1 MKTIK
6 VAVCLTALFLIVFV
20 LTFSALAQNDSCATG
35 LHDDVVI
42 ERVEPTATADGY
54 EVLRCQTCYREF
66 KRVLFIFSCTC
77 SWDLEEVVTHPT
89 CTQTGLRRITCTH
102 CGNSYTENIPALQH
116 NYQLTTIEPTCEEA
130 GAHVRTCSHCGDSY
144 SEYISALDHNYQI
157 TTIEPT
163 CEEAGTQIHTCSL
176 CEYSHTEYIPAF
188 GHDYQIT
195 TVEATCEEAGA
206 HVHTCSHCGY
216 SYEEPIPTLEHEFG
230 EWTTK
235 VTATQGVEGLDVK
248 FCSLCNEQGEE
259 RIIPALPEIIEI
271 IPLFNNVDIVA
282 GSVSFAFLALSLVYL
297 IPVFII
303 INKEKNHYRDY
314 SAKIK
319 SEELEAEKHE
329 FINVG

>member
-6 VAVCLTALFLIVFV
+6 VAVCLTALFLIVFA
-20 LTFSALAQNDSCATG
+20 LAFSALAQNDSCAAG

-42 ERVEPTATADGY
+42 ERVEPTATADGH
-54 EVLRCQTCYREF
+54 ELLRCQTCYREF

-77 SWDLEEVVTHPT
+77 SWDLEEIVTHPT
-89 CTQTGLRRITCTH
+89 CTQTGLMRRTCSH

-116 NYQLTTIEPTCEEA
+116 YYQLTTIEPTCEEPGAQVHTCFHCGHTYAEDIPALGHDYQVTTVEPTCEEA
-130 GAHVRTCSHCGDSY
+130 GAQIHTCSLCEHSHT
-144 SEYISALDHNYQI
+144 EYIPALGHNYQI

-163 CEEAGTQIHTCSL
+163 CEEAGTQIHTCS
-176 CEYSHTEYIPAF
+176 
-188 GHDYQIT
+188 
-195 TVEATCEEAGA
+195 
-206 HVHTCSHCGY
+206 HCGY
-216 SYEEPIPTLEHEFG
+216 SHEEPIPTLEHDFG
-230 EWTTK
+230 DWTTK
-235 VTATQGVEGLDVK
+235 AVATQAVEGLEAR
-248 FCSLCNEQGEE
+248 FCSSCNVQGEE

-282 GSVSFAFLALSLVYL
+282 GGVSFAFLALSLVYL

-303 INKEKNHYRDY
+303 INKEKKHYRNY

-319 SEELEAEKHE
+319 SEEMEAEKHE